1 MARRAAKIFV
11 VENGGKSASSA
22 IRKAG
27 YGKSMSRN
35 PQKLT
40 KTKTWEDLMEE
51 FMPESLISKVH
62 NEQMSATK
70 PVVIAGKVKMFPD
83 NDARLKAT
91 DMGIKLRGK
100 YAPDQI
106 TLTKRKYQDLSNTD
120 LMALQNK
127 LKDFLTKK

>member
-1 MARRAAKIFV
+1 MMRKAAHIFV
-11 VENGGKSASSA
+11 NENNGKSVTGAM
-22 IRKAG
+22 RKAG
-27 YGKSMSRN
+27 YSPKTNTPS
-35 PQKLT
+35 QLT

-51 FMPESLISKVH
+51 FMPESLISRVH